1 MKKISLEQLQKE
13 SRTESYPE
21 QYRYICARIEENKIM
36 PVKNSPLNGKKPA
49 LHTSYWLVE
58 EKPDYGEE
66 LEELQF
72 RTVPA
77 IRTDYY
83 LNHPEV
89 YREERKWVRLLNRFF
104 LEQGEAGSRNL
115 PYVSLNERSFRIWG
129 REKFLQ
135 REQGRKIL
143 AHCGVGLE
151 VLRVYRTTEPL
162 AYYSRT
168 RRVPQTILI
177 LENKDTFYTMR
188 RWLMGEGSGMAAF
201 GNKAG
206 GLDFA
211 DKAPAKAGRAVE
223 TGADEPDRAGGAGE
237 AAQARNTG
245 EPPFHRIFGSE
256 ISTVIYGAGKGILR
270 SSQDFRFCV
279 EPHINHPENEI
290 LYFGD
295 LDYEGI
301 GIYERLAAL
310 FSTGEEMAGRAGRHE
325 IKPFIQAY
333 EKMMDKAR
341 GYDNDFL
348 PDMSGNQNRNLSGL
362 FFRYF
367 SHETKEA
374 MIQLLEAGKYIPQE
388 IVAIT
393 DF

>member
-1 MKKISLEQLQKE
+1 MKKISLEELQKE

-21 QYRYICARIEENKIM
+21 QYRYICGLIEQQRIT
-36 PVKNSPLNGKKPA
+36 PVKSSPRNGKKPA
-49 LHTSYWLVE
+49 LYTSYWLAE

-237 AAQARNTG
+237 AAQGNTG

-310 FSTGEEMAGRAGRHE
+310 FAAGEETVERTGRHE
-325 IKPFIQAY
+325 IKPFIRAY